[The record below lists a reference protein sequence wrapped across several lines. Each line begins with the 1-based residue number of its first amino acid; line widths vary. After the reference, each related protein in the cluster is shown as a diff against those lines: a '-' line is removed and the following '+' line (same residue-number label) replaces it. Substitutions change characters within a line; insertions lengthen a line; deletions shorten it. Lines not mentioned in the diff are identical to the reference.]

1 LFLEKARER
10 VLVVLL
16 WFFVVRVICGS
27 PFMVVEFT
35 VCVSEFTVSVSSIG
49 EAGITVSSLI
59 GEAGITLFIGIR

>member
-1 LFLEKARER
+1 M
-10 VLVVLL
+10 
-16 WFFVVRVICGS
+16 VRVICGS

-35 VCVSEFTVSVSSIG
+35 LCVSEFTLSVSSIG